1 MTTQCP
7 RLPPRLLGRAS
18 QPPGFCEVW
27 EPYDLSLGVCS
38 EHVQLKCDV
47 SAEIDWLCRDR
58 VGECRKYEDQGDESL
73 TDEVRRG
80 VINLEVLPKRLFQLS
95 LDRTF
100 G

>member
-1 MTTQCP
+1 M
-7 RLPPRLLGRAS
+7 
-18 QPPGFCEVW
+18 
-27 EPYDLSLGVCS
+27 
-38 EHVQLKCDV
+38 